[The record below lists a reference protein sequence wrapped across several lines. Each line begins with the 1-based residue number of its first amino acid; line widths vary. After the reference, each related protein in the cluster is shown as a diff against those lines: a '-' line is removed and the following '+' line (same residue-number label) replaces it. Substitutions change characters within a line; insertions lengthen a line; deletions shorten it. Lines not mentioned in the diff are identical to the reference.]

1 MVEHTLYSIRH
12 FYPEITLV
20 VTLCLIIIAD
30 LLTKKKG
37 HTTGWIL
44 FGGLM
49 ATGLFLLMQT
59 SQNELLFF
67 DMISADPFALFFKL
81 LLVIAALFI
90 TSFSMNSSE
99 LENYMD
105 RIGEYYML
113 ITGMMI
119 GMFLMV
125 GSTNLLIM
133 YLGFELT
140 SLSSYVLVGFT
151 KESKRSAE
159 ASMKYIVYG
168 AVSSGVMLYGLS
180 LLFGIT
186 GSINIHDINE
196 VLLAGTVQ
204 PMILNVSILMIT
216 VGLGFKIAVVPFH
229 FWAPDVYEGAP
240 VTIAAF
246 LAVAS
251 KIAAFGLLIRF
262 FKVSFM
268 DSSGISETGTWSVI
282 EGINWPIILAV
293 LSALAMVVG
302 NLTALRQ
309 DNIKR
314 LLAYSSIAH
323 AGYILMG
330 LVILSEEGITS
341 MMIYLLIYLFMN
353 LGAFYVVLL
362 VSNQVGTESIKEYKG
377 LGRRA
382 PFLAVA
388 MTIFLIALTGFPPTA
403 GFIAKLYIFG
413 ATVHAGLYW
422 LVFIAGLT
430 TIVSLFYYVRIVRN
444 IYFHAPEV
452 GAEPLKLSTGTYVT
466 LLFLLI
472 PVLLFGIYFTPLI
485 EFARNS
491 IIMFGG

>member
-1 MVEHTLYSIRH
+1 
-12 FYPEITLV
+12 
-20 VTLCLIIIAD
+20 
-30 LLTKKKG
+30 
-37 HTTGWIL
+37 
-44 FGGLM
+44 
-49 ATGLFLLMQT
+49 
-59 SQNELLFF
+59 
-67 DMISADPFALFFKL
+67 
-81 LLVIAALFI
+81 
-90 TSFSMNSSE
+90 MNSRE
-99 LENYMD
+99 LDHYME

-159 ASMKYIVYG
+159 ASMKYIIYG

-180 LLFGIT
+180 LLFGAT
-186 GSINIHDINE
+186 GTVNIHEINE
-196 VLLAGTVQ
+196 VLLAGTIQ

-240 VTIAAF
+240 ITIAAF

-268 DSSGISETGTWSVI
+268 DSSGISETGTWNVI
-282 EGINWPIILAV
+282 EGINWPIMLAV

-362 VSNQVGTESIKEYKG
+362 VSNQVGTESIREYKG

-444 IYFHAPEV
+444 IYFHAPAE
-452 GAEPLKLSTGTYVT
+452 GAERLTLSTGTYVT
-466 LLFLLI
+466 LLLLLI

-491 IIMFGG
+491 IVMFGG